1 MKILLIDD
9 EEDVRDV
16 AGLSLGLVGGMDVHT
31 AASGAEGI
39 AAAREVRPDA
49 ILMDRMMPGLDGQ
62 STFAELR
69 GIAELAAVP
78 IIFLTASAMPADVDE
93 MLRMGAAGVI
103 VKPFDPM
110 TLAAQVKSI
119 LERR

>member
-16 AGLSLGLVGGMDVHT
+16 AKLSLGLVGGMDVHT

-39 AAAREVRPDA
+39 TAATALRPDA
-49 ILMDRMMPGLDGQ
+49 ILMDRMMPGLDGA
-62 STFAELR
+62 STFAALRDVAELR
-69 GIAELAAVP
+69 EVP
-78 IIFLTASAMPADVDE
+78 IIFLTAAAMAADVDE
-93 MLRMGAAGVI
+93 LMRMGAAGVI

-110 TLAAQVKSI
+110 SLPAQVKSI